1 MPLNDEVELLRHVPL
16 FAAIPPAKLKLL
28 AFTSDKIAYDAGQVL
43 FNQGD
48 RGDAAF
54 VLLSGM
60 ADVLIDSPAG
70 QIRVDTIGANAIVGE
85 MAIICDAA
93 RTATI
98 KATAPVEALRIRK
111 DQFLRLLGEFP
122 EMAIEVMRVLADRLN
137 HTTAALTE
145 ARGKLQ
151 QLAK

>member
-1 MPLNDEVELLRHVPL
+1 MPLNDEVELLRRVPL
-16 FAAIPPAKLKLL
+16 FAAMPPAKLKLL
-28 AFTSDKIAYDAGQVL
+28 AFTSDKIVYAAGQVL

-48 RGDAAF
+48 QGDAAY
-54 VLLSGM
+54 VLLSGA
-60 ADVLIDSPAG
+60 ADVLIDTPAG
-70 QIRVDTIGANAIVGE
+70 QIRVDSIGANAIVGE
-85 MAIICDAA
+85 IAIICDAA

-98 KATAPVEALRIRK
+98 KTTAPVEALRIRK
-111 DQFLRLLGEFP
+111 DDFLRLLGEFP

-151 QLAK
+151 QLAR

>member
-54 VLLSGM
+54 VLLSGT
-60 ADVLIDSPAG
+60 ADVLIDSPVG

-93 RTATI
+93 RTATV
-98 KATAPVEALRIRK
+98 KA
-111 DQFLRLLGEFP
+111 
-122 EMAIEVMRVLADRLN
+122 
-137 HTTAALTE
+137 
-145 ARGKLQ
+145 
-151 QLAK
+151 

>member
-1 MPLNDEVELLRHVPL
+1 MPLNDEVELLRQVPL

-54 VLLSGM
+54 VLLSGT

-93 RTATI
+93 RTATV
-98 KATAPVEALRIRK
+98 KAAAPVEALRIRK
-111 DQFLRLLGEFP
+111 DQFLRLLDEFP

-145 ARGKLQ
+145 ARSKLQ